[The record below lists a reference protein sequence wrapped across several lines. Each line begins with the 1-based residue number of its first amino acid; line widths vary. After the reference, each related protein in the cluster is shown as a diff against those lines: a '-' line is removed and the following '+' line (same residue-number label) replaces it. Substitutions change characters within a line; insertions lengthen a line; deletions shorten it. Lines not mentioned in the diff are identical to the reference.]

1 MKISVALCTYNGEKY
16 IAEQLCSIFCQ
27 DEYFIDEIQIGDD
40 GSTDHTIDIIQ
51 EFQAKYGKIHLTVN
65 DERLGPVKNF
75 ERTIMRCQGDYI
87 CLSDQDDVW
96 HPDKLKVLIPI
107 LENDNTIQACF
118 TNASLID
125 GEGEPIDGCLWQAFG
140 AKRNEECLLTTD
152 RILEFI
158 LRFGNVVTGATL
170 VLKSACRDKILP
182 FYHRYGYEYHDW
194 MIASQLAMNKE
205 IYPVDQELISYR
217 IHEKQQAGI
226 PRSDTWDTIFDI
238 RKNILGKRFDN
249 VSYSRTLAFTWNYFK
264 NTINELRFY
273 KEASGYL
280 LKRCFVE
287 ARREWASFKRYQLI
301 PSSSGSSHSDSKSSI
316 CFFVGYS
323 DSGVTAPEDM
333 EYIRELQKHFCRVI
347 VLTNYQPSDEVPGYE
362 YMLLENKG
370 YDFGFFYQAVRR
382 MNVAYYHTVG
392 FVNNSNRL
400 VRGASLH
407 DFFSWCRLQRSSFCG
422 ITDSY
427 QAPEDVDPRYAY
439 HLQSHLLVFKG
450 RAIEYLLDFFDEI
463 DFRRFFS
470 IENKTTL
477 RRFIIKEC
485 EIGLTRYMIRRKVK
499 PVSWMK
505 SEVLCSEM
513 CRSVESVNPH
523 IDFWEEMIQR
533 GYPLMKKKLIS
544 GKWDNLIRNAD
555 NISKY
560 L

>member
-1 MKISVALCTYNGEKY
+1 M
-16 IAEQLCSIFCQ
+16 
-27 DEYFIDEIQIGDD
+27 
-40 GSTDHTIDIIQ
+40 
-51 EFQAKYGKIHLTVN
+51 
-65 DERLGPVKNF
+65 
-75 ERTIMRCQGDYI
+75 
-87 CLSDQDDVW
+87 
-96 HPDKLKVLIPI
+96 
-107 LENDNTIQACF
+107 
-118 TNASLID
+118 
-125 GEGEPIDGCLWQAFG
+125 
-140 AKRNEECLLTTD
+140 
-152 RILEFI
+152 
-158 LRFGNVVTGATL
+158 

-194 MIASQLAMNKE
+194 MIACQLAMNKE

-333 EYIRELQKHFCRVI
+333 EYIRELQKYFCRVI

-382 MNVAYYHTVG
+382 MNLAYYHTVG

-427 QAPEDVDPRYAY
+427 QALGDVDPRYAY

-505 SEVLCSEM
+505 SEALCSEM

>member
-1 MKISVALCTYNGEKY
+1 M
-16 IAEQLCSIFCQ
+16 
-27 DEYFIDEIQIGDD
+27 
-40 GSTDHTIDIIQ
+40 
-51 EFQAKYGKIHLTVN
+51 
-65 DERLGPVKNF
+65 
-75 ERTIMRCQGDYI
+75 
-87 CLSDQDDVW
+87 
-96 HPDKLKVLIPI
+96 
-107 LENDNTIQACF
+107 
-118 TNASLID
+118 
-125 GEGEPIDGCLWQAFG
+125 
-140 AKRNEECLLTTD
+140 
-152 RILEFI
+152 
-158 LRFGNVVTGATL
+158 
-170 VLKSACRDKILP
+170 
-182 FYHRYGYEYHDW
+182 
-194 MIASQLAMNKE
+194 
-205 IYPVDQELISYR
+205 
-217 IHEKQQAGI
+217 
-226 PRSDTWDTIFDI
+226 
-238 RKNILGKRFDN
+238 
-249 VSYSRTLAFTWNYFK
+249 
-264 NTINELRFY
+264 
-273 KEASGYL
+273 
-280 LKRCFVE
+280 
-287 ARREWASFKRYQLI
+287 
-301 PSSSGSSHSDSKSSI
+301 
-316 CFFVGYS
+316 
-323 DSGVTAPEDM
+323 TAPEDM

-382 MNVAYYHTVG
+382 MNLAYYHTVG